1 MLLTI
6 LKFMNNAW
14 GWSGTVTGIVGG
26 LLVALNFDYS
36 KFGYIFF
43 MVSAISWIIQ
53 GAKNNDNSLVLLNV
67 VFVFVNTLGI
77 YRWFF

>member
-1 MLLTI
+1 
-6 LKFMNNAW
+6 MNNTW

-26 LLVALNFDYS
+26 LLVALNFEYS

-53 GAKNNDNSLVLLNV
+53 GAKNDDNSLVLLNV

-77 YRWFF
+77 YHWFF

>member
-1 MLLTI
+1 
-6 LKFMNNAW
+6 MNNFW
-14 GWSGTVTGIVGG
+14 GWLGTITGIIGG
-26 LLVALNFDYS
+26 VFVALNFEFS

-53 GAKNNDNSLVLLNV
+53 GNKNQDNSLVLLNA
-67 VFVFVNTLGI
+67 VFVCVNTLGI

>member
-1 MLLTI
+1 
-6 LKFMNNAW
+6 MNNAW
-14 GWSGTVTGIVGG
+14 GWLGTITGIAGG

-43 MVSAISWIIQ
+43 MISAISWVIQ
-53 GAKNNDNSLVLLNV
+53 GVKNEDNSLVLLNT
-67 VFVFVNTLGI
+67 VFVCVNTLGI

>member
-1 MLLTI
+1 MI
-6 LKFMNNAW
+6 LKLMNNFW
-14 GWSGTVTGIVGG
+14 GWLGTITGIIGG
-26 LLVALNFDYS
+26 VFVALNFEFS

-53 GAKNNDNSLVLLNV
+53 GNKNQDNSLVLLNA
-67 VFVFVNTLGI
+67 VFVCVNTLGI